1 MNKKPNNNEGERD
14 AKDYVDTTLR
24 SSHYNQTQRIEN
36 ASDGHTSKL
45 GTIEKIVLSSL
56 ICIVGTWLIS
66 GYVIINYGSFLTS
79 GDSIEGL
86 REQIK
91 SSETNAAQRHEA
103 NRLVAK
109 HHRENTD
116 VVADDLRDQ
125 IDRLQNQVEK
135 EQKQKYSLR
144 IELKKEQEE
153 RQKCTE
159 TIAQLTQKN
168 AAEEMLK
175 QAYHTIAEN
184 IVPLNLQKY
193 IGTASDEQWIH
204 YARTAV
210 ERNAYNVVRTIGSIP
225 ELMQIAKVAQLI
237 DLYNDRA
244 SGTRGTGL
252 RKVVRKL
259 KKQEQDY
266 SKQEQDYSKS
276 VVDSSKKNLSDSA
289 LLNVK

>member
-1 MNKKPNNNEGERD
+1 MNKEPNNNEGERD

-24 SSHYNQTQRIEN
+24 SSHYNQTQRIED

-56 ICIVGTWLIS
+56 ICIILTFFIS
-66 GYVIINYGSFLTS
+66 GYVFIKHGSFLTS

-91 SSETNAAQRHEA
+91 TSETNTAQRYEA

-109 HHRENTD
+109 HHRNNRDE
-116 VVADDLRDQ
+116 VEVELRDQ
-125 IDRLQNQVEK
+125 IDRLQNQVQM
-135 EQKQKYSLR
+135 EQTQKYSLR

-159 TIAQLTQKN
+159 TIARLTQKN

-175 QAYHTIAEN
+175 QAHHTIAEN
-184 IVPLNLQKY
+184 IVPLNLQQY
-193 IGTASDEQWIH
+193 IGAASDEQWIH

-210 ERNAYNVVRTIGSIP
+210 ERNAYNVVRTVGSIP
-225 ELMQIAKVAQLI
+225 ELMQIDKVEQLI
-237 DLYNDRA
+237 DLYNERA
-244 SGTRGTGL
+244 SGTRKTGI

-266 SKQEQDYSKS
+266 SDG
-276 VVDSSKKNLSDSA
+276 VVDSDDPKKNLGQSA